1 MATANLYIIN
11 DDKRKLEKNL
21 TNIIKENVN
30 IFYKDATEFI
40 RPMIVLDYDGSWNM
54 RECNYICVSDKNR

>member
-30 IFYKDATEFI
+30 IFYKDSTEFVQPTI
-40 RPMIVLDYDGSWNM
+40 ILDYDGSWNM
-54 RECNYICVSDKNR
+54 RDSNYV

>member
-40 RPMIVLDYDGSWNM
+40 RPTIVLDYDG
-54 RECNYICVSDKNR
+54 

>member
-1 MATANLYIIN
+1 MTKGGVDMGAANLCIIN

-30 IFYKDATEFI
+30 IFYKD
-40 RPMIVLDYDGSWNM
+40 
-54 RECNYICVSDKNR
+54 CK